1 MIGKPVLIILVVLLR
16 GVCAATDKA
25 NATCSSS
32 ETCSA
37 AKETVSVSSVWNE
50 TAMEMSLENIIEAL
64 KRNIQRYK
72 DENRSNQDISQL
84 EKELRRVLQLKE
96 NLLDP
101 LYKALEQAEKE
112 VEQTDKKV
120 EQAEKELEQ
129 VKAQA
134 KKKVEQ
140 AEKEFMDASIEK
152 ALAEGVSLEE
162 AILAAEAQLQELKE
176 EAAK

>member
-1 MIGKPVLIILVVLLR
+1 MSNEGLQILRLHGL
-16 GVCAATDKA
+16 CADATDKA

-37 AKETVSVSSVWNE
+37 ADFAQTKETVSVSSVWNE

-101 LYKALEQAEKE
+101 LVKAIEQAEKE
-112 VEQTDKKV
+112 VEQT
-120 EQAEKELEQ
+120 EKELEQ
-129 VKAQA
+129 ADKEVELA
-134 KKKVEQ
+134 KKKFEQ
-140 AEKEFMDASIEK
+140 AEKEFMDTYIEE
-152 ALAEGVSLEE
+152 ALEGIGLEE
-162 AILAAEAQLQELKE
+162 AILAAEARLQELKE